1 MRRLMI
7 GMTAVCFATGSAHV
21 ALAEGTAQT
30 AFGGPYVGVQIGHDS
45 VNAETS
51 WTDGFDTIEIDG
63 LAGNGLQG
71 GGFAGYGWVNVDTY
85 FGLEAFV
92 SVSEASFNASY
103 SSLGSTETEMG
114 FSYGVAARGGYIVN
128 PNTMLYLRAS
138 VLTTNFEQSLS
149 GGSSGDDDLTG
160 FGIGA
165 GVEVAVFPKGN
176 LRLEYNFVSYE
187 SYRQSYLGVTET
199 NEGDN
204 NNVSLGLAFR
214 L

>member
-7 GMTAVCFATGSAHV
+7 GMTAVCFAAGSAHV
-21 ALAEGTAQT
+21 ALANGTAQT

-45 VNAETS
+45 VNSETS
-51 WTDGFDTIEIDG
+51 WTDGIETIEIDG
-63 LAGNGLQG
+63 LAGNGLEG
-71 GGFAGYGWVNVDTY
+71 GGFAGYGWVNGDTY

-92 SVSEASFNASY
+92 SVSEASFSASI
-103 SSLGSTETEMG
+103 SSFGSTETEMG
-114 FSYGVAARGGYIVN
+114 FSYGAAARGGYIVN
-128 PNTMLYLRAS
+128 SNTMLYVRAS

-149 GGSSGDDDLTG
+149 TGASGDEDLTG
-160 FGIGA
+160 LGIGA
-165 GVEVAVFPKGN
+165 GVEVAVWPKGN

-187 SYRQSYLGVTET
+187 SYSQSYLGGTES

-204 NNVSLGLAFR
+204 SNVSLGLAFR

>member
-1 MRRLMI
+1 MQHLKTVTI
-7 GMTAVCFATGSAHV
+7 AACSTLALVQV
-21 ALAEGTAQT
+21 ALADGTAQT
-30 AFGGPYVGVQIGHDS
+30 TFGGAYIGVQIGHDS
-45 VNAETS
+45 VNSDTT
-51 WTDGFDTIEIDG
+51 WTDGVDTVVIDG

-71 GGFAGYGWVNVDTY
+71 GGFAGYGWVNNDTY
-85 FGLEAFV
+85 FGLEAFA
-92 SVSEASFNASY
+92 SVSEASFSASL

-128 PNTMLYLRAS
+128 PNTMLYARAS

-149 GGSSGDDDLTG
+149 GGSSGDENLTG

-165 GVEVAVFPKGN
+165 GVEVAVWPKGT

-187 SYRQSYLGVTET
+187 SYQQSYLGVTET
-199 NEGDN
+199 DEGDN